1 MNMQLQSQES
11 SSQGQSESITLD
23 KCNSTTDQNI
33 FCKTISPKGIAIPAI
48 TIKLRPP
55 EEKKRK
61 EKNWGKLAS
70 NHRLSIGFNV
80 EMKWQK
86 EYETKTYRRN
96 RHVVL

>member
-61 EKNWGKLAS
+61 ELGQISLQPQT
-70 NHRLSIGFNV
+70 FNRV
-80 EMKWQK
+80 QCRNEMA
-86 EYETKTYRRN
+86 ERI
-96 RHVVL
+96 